1 MRLPSP
7 RPHQRACTATRLR
20 AGARAW
26 QVVWLA
32 CLLLALAWVPTLGR
46 VHQALHSG
54 DHRAVPIHGL
64 AHAGHAADSAHPH
77 AIAQAAPAAAALI
90 ESLLPAHNSGL
101 DCLLLDQLA
110 LTDGLLASAPG
121 LPAVPSIHH
130 APVGLVQHG
139 WVLHRAL
146 FQARA
151 PPAAL
156 RA

>member
-1 MRLPSP
+1 MRLYLP
-7 RPHQRACTATRLR
+7 RPRQRACTATRLR

-26 QVVWLA
+26 QMVWLA

-54 DHRAVPIHGL
+54 DHRTVPIQGFAHTG
-64 AHAGHAADSAHPH
+64 HAGDAAHPH
-77 AIAQAAPAAAALI
+77 ARAQVAPAAAALI
-90 ESLLPAHNSGL
+90 ESLLPAHTSGL

-110 LTDGLLASAPG
+110 LADGLLASAPG
-121 LPAVPSIHH
+121 LPVAPSTHH
-130 APVGLVQHG
+130 APVCSVQHG